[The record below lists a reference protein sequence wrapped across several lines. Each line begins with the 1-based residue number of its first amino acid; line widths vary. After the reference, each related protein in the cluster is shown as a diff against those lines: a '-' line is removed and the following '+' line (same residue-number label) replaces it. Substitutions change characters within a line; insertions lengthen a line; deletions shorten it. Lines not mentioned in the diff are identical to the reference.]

1 MKKILLI
8 APSELPIPAVLG
20 GAVETGIVQLIK
32 ENEKRQNLKFELF
45 SYYNHYNILI
55 ANPI

>member
-32 ENEKRQNLKFELF
+32 ENEKRILFE
-45 SYYNHYNILI
+45 YNIQTD
-55 ANPI
+55 N